1 MQFLSFTCEDIMVVM
16 ATSVSANRKRAS
28 QNLAIG
34 VYIINRI
41 LHASMWIRILSS
53 SVQPDIELNTE
64 DKIGIHARV
73 GNILFTFL
81 FRNIKTTAVMNQYTV
96 STRAVRNVFFA
107 RTSSHTWRPLASGL
121 WCNVLSVMLVFPNWR
136 RMWVERM
143 FFFKAPLPLS
153 LKKKKN
159 MIRVENSRD
168 ALNNKRENRLNLS
181 A

>member
-73 GNILFTFL
+73 GNIFFTFL

-143 FFFKAPLPLS
+143 FFSKAPLPLS
-153 LKKKKN
+153 LKKKKTRSGSK
-159 MIRVENSRD
+159 IRGILWITKKKIV
-168 ALNNKRENRLNLS
+168 
-181 A
+181 

>member
-1 MQFLSFTCEDIMVVM
+1 MQFLSFTCEGIMVVM
-16 ATSVSANRKRAS
+16 ATSVLANRKRAS

-41 LHASMWIRILSS
+41 LHASLWIRILSS
-53 SVQPDIELNTE
+53 SVQPDISLVRRAHSWDIELNTQ

-107 RTSSHTWRPLASGL
+107 RTSSHMWRPLASGL
-121 WCNVLSVMLVFPNWR
+121 WCNVLSVMPVFPNWR
-136 RMWVERM
+136 RKWVAAEQ
-143 FFFKAPLPLS
+143 KPQPL
-153 LKKKKN
+153 
-159 MIRVENSRD
+159 
-168 ALNNKRENRLNLS
+168 
-181 A
+181 